1 MRVYTY
7 NPRSRTIN
15 SHSERSSKGYGV
27 VISESMLNTQTMIMA
42 TASTSIS
49 KGYSVIVIFIWI
61 IRCVLEVV
69 IYAKIFCD
77 LFLKY

>member
-1 MRVYTY
+1 M
-7 NPRSRTIN
+7 
-15 SHSERSSKGYGV
+15 
-27 VISESMLNTQTMIMA
+27 SESMLNRYTQEMA
-42 TASTSIS
+42 TSSTNTS

>member
-1 MRVYTY
+1 M
-7 NPRSRTIN
+7 SA
-15 SHSERSSKGYGV
+15 
-27 VISESMLNTQTMIMA
+27 SMLNRYTHDMA
-42 TASTSIS
+42 TASTSTS

-61 IRCVLEVV
+61 IWCVLEVV